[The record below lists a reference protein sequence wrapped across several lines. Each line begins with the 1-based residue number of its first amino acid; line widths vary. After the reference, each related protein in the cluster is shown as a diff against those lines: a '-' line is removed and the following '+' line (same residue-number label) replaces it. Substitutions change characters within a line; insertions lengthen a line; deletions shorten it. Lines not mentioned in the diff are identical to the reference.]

1 MKQQWLRYLLIFIAL
16 LPILI
21 LRDFTPDNELKY
33 LSIAD
38 EAIKNGNIFA
48 FYNHGVAY
56 ADKPPLYLWAI
67 MLGKLIFGTHCMF
80 FISLLSVIPAFIT
93 LVVMG
98 KWCRRY
104 LSMNEI
110 VNAEMMLV
118 TSLYFLAPIIV
129 LRMDMLMTMFIT
141 LSLYTFYK
149 MYEFDRYGNTSRLG
163 YRNVTEKK
171 YNRWKWQLALY
182 IFFALFT
189 KGPIG
194 ILMPLLSITIF
205 LLINGDIRTI
215 GRYLGWRCWTLLGS
229 LCAVWFTCVYLDG
242 GTEYLNNLLFNQTVN
257 RAVDAFHH
265 KKPFYFYG
273 VSYWF
278 SLAPWS
284 LLAFVVILLGYLG
297 RYVKGTLLKFFAT
310 IVATTIVMLSIIS
323 SKLEIY
329 MLPCFPFIIYGT
341 ALLLPKVKENIWV
354 RISIALPALL
364 FILAFV
370 GSLLIGPLGYDKELP
385 DLIFS
390 LWAPFP
396 FFTGI
401 LCAGGLFALYWLFK
415 KRNICNAINSI
426 AISMLLLV
434 FAVSFSMPQLNRE
447 IGLKEGCNKAM
458 QIAREKGI
466 TNYSYY
472 RFKTGDNLDV
482 YLNRSLNELE
492 AEQLPEL
499 SNTILF
505 VKGKYIQRDSLLN
518 RAFYAEKEREA
529 HFYGQYAVIAFE

>member
-1 MKQQWLRYLLIFIAL
+1 MKQQWLRFLLIFLAL

-67 MLGKLIFGTHCMF
+67 MLGKLLFGTHCMF

-93 LVVMG
+93 LFVMG

-104 LSMNEI
+104 LTLNETI
-110 VNAEMMLV
+110 NAEMMLV
-118 TSLYFLAPIIV
+118 TSVYFLAPIIV

-149 MYEFDRYGNTSRLG
+149 MYEYDHYGNSSLSG
-163 YRNVTEKK
+163 YRSVKEKE
-171 YNRWKWQLALY
+171 YTRQKWQLALF

-194 ILMPLLSITIF
+194 ILMPLLSITVF
-205 LLINGDIRTI
+205 LLINGEIRTI
-215 GRYLGWRCWTLLGS
+215 GRYLGWRCWALLGS

-242 GTEYLNNLLFNQTVN
+242 GPEYLNNLLFNQTVN

-284 LLAFVVILLGYLG
+284 LLAFIVILLGYLG
-297 RYVKGTLLKFFAT
+297 KYIKTTLLKFFAT
-310 IVATTIVMLSIIS
+310 TVATTVIMLSMIS

-329 MLPCFPFIIYGT
+329 MLPCFPFIIYG
-341 ALLLPKVKENIWV
+341 AAILLTKVKESVWV
-354 RISIALPALL
+354 RISVAVPAVL
-364 FILAFV
+364 FILAFS
-370 GSLLIGPLGYDKELP
+370 GSLVACTLFNEELP
-385 DLIFS
+385 EIICSLRAPLYLFTAILGIGGALALFYIFRR
-390 LWAPFP
+390 
-396 FFTGI
+396 
-401 LCAGGLFALYWLFK
+401 K
-415 KRNICNAINSI
+415 NIGNAINST
-426 AISMLLLV
+426 AISMLLLI

-458 QIAREKGI
+458 QIAKEKGI
-466 TNYSYY
+466 ENYSYY

-482 YLNRSLNELE
+482 YLNRQLQELE
-492 AEQLPEL
+492 PEQLHEL

-518 RAFYAEKEREA
+518 RATKGKEC
-529 HFYGQYAVIAFE
+529 FKYGGYSIIPFE